1 MLLSAVKALLSPL
14 INRFT
19 VVKILDTLLPSSSS
33 FLNNMARST
42 DKPADYGESVLE
54 KLRKKA
60 QKQKQLKDVSQDP
73 GT

>member
-42 DKPADYGESVLE
+42 DKPADYEESVLE

-60 QKQKQLKDVSQDP
+60 QEQKEQKATCLYNE
-73 GT
+73 